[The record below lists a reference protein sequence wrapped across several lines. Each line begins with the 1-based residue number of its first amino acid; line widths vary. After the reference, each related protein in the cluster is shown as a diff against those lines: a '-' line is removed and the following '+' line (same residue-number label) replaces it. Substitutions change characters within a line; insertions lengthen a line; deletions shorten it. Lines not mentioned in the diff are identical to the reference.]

1 MQGLWHRGHA
11 AERSQQTAEAEA
23 EAERRAPTKQPAG
36 PSSSE
41 EGVIISDPSVEEV
54 PRCLEQSA
62 QMPGLGLLS
71 RVRSSSVISQAPVIS
86 SHANQDHLEFS
97 AYEQAERQ
105 GQVARLKLVQAE
117 FSKGVFFM
125 NSPWLLTTA
134 IKMLRLFEAFNFSQ
148 ATP

>member
-1 MQGLWHRGHA
+1 MQGLWNRGHA

-23 EAERRAPTKQPAG
+23 EAERRAPTKQSAG
-36 PSSSE
+36 PSSE
-41 EGVIISDPSVEEV
+41 EGEIISGPSGQEV
-54 PRCLEQSA
+54 PRCLERSA
-62 QMPGLGLLS
+62 QMPGSGGLS
-71 RVRSSSVISQAPVIS
+71 RVRSSSVISRASVIS